1 MLSVEAVIVN
11 SNYDSQVEIIY
22 RERKQ
27 NKLIFNLIKLFFQ
40 AIFFSLAV
48 N

>member
-22 RERKQ
+22 KGKG
-27 NKLIFNLIKLFFQ
+27 NKI
-40 AIFFSLAV
+40 S
-48 N
+48 